1 MKNKYRKLKLSI
13 LLQTVLVTAFTVLVC
28 GIIMEF
34 VVDGIYNDI
43 FSKAFIKVMT
53 IFHMEEAKAIEI
65 YWRLIGHNK
74 TFFIILGFLLLFA
87 LFFYASLSRI
97 TKYLDQIGEGI
108 DNIISDNS
116 QPVHMVAELKPMEQ
130 QLNEIKATIKRQER
144 ESLETEQKKNDFVVF
159 LAHDL
164 KTPLTSIVAYLT
176 MLETQPDMSVEER
189 ARYTHISLEKAN
201 RLGELINEF
210 FEITRFNLQEIKLE
224 PSEWNV
230 SRLLEQLA
238 DESYGV
244 LQAKSLNC
252 VVDAEEGLEI
262 YADADKLVRVFD
274 NLLRNAVSYCYPNTS
289 IRIQAKKVNKN
300 IEIIFANNGDTIPA
314 HKLRMIFEKFYRA
327 DESRSSSTGG
337 AGLGLAISKEIVELH
352 GGSIYAESEQNRI
365 KFIVVLPGKEEAV
378 ENEILTRGRRAPG
391 SKTGRRKGQQQ
402 KPDKGNLG

>member
-1 MKNKYRKLKLSI
+1 MKNKYRRLKLSL
-13 LLQTVLVTAFTVLVC
+13 LLQTVLVTAFTVLV
-28 GIIMEF
+28 GGVIMEF
-34 VVDGIYNDI
+34 IVDGVYNDV
-43 FSKAFIKVMT
+43 FSKGFIKFLMT
-53 IFHMEEAKAIEI
+53 FQIEEAKAIQI
-65 YWRLIGHNK
+65 YWSLIGNNK
-74 TFFIILGFLLLFA
+74 TFYTIVGFLLLFA

-108 DNIISDNS
+108 ENIISDTS
-116 QPVHMVAELKPMEQ
+116 EPVHMVAELQPLEQ
-130 QLNEIKATIKRQER
+130 RLNEIKATIKRQER

-210 FEITRFNLQEIKLE
+210 FEITRFNLQEITLE

-244 LQAKSLNC
+244 LQEKNLDC

-274 NLLRNAVSYCYPNTS
+274 NLLRNAVSYCYPDTT
-289 IRIQAKKVNKN
+289 IRIQAKKMDQG
-300 IEIIFANNGDTIPA
+300 IEIVFANNGDTIPG

-352 GGSIYAESEQNRI
+352 GGRIYAESEQNRI
-365 KFIVVLPGKEEAV
+365 KFIVILPRKEEAV
-378 ENEILTRGRRAPG
+378 EHEILTRRRRASG
-391 SKTGRRKGQQQ
+391 SKSGRRKGLQRKQ
-402 KPDKGNLG
+402 DK

>member
-13 LLQTVLVTAFTVLVC
+13 LLQTVFVTALTVLVG

-34 VVDGIYNDI
+34 VVDGVYNDI
-43 FSKAFIKVMT
+43 FSKAFIKVLT
-53 IFHMEEAKAIEI
+53 AFQVEEAKAIEI
-65 YWRLIGHNK
+65 YWYWVGNNK
-74 TFFIILGFLLLFA
+74 TFFTILGFLLLFA
-87 LFFYASLSRI
+87 VFFYVSLSRI

-108 DNIISDNS
+108 ENIISDTS
-116 QPVHMVAELKPMEQ
+116 EPVHMVAELKPIEQ
-130 QLNEIKATIKRQER
+130 RLNEIKATIKRQER
-144 ESLETEQKKNDFVVF
+144 ESIETEQKKNDFVVF

-176 MLETQPDMSVEER
+176 MLETNPDMSVEER

-210 FEITRFNLQEIKLE
+210 FEITRFNLQRIKLE

-244 LQAKSLNC
+244 LQEKNLTC
-252 VVDAEEGLEI
+252 MVDAEEGLEI

-274 NLLRNAVSYCYPNTS
+274 NLLRNAVSYCYPDTM
-289 IRIQAKKVNKN
+289 IRIQAKKRDNS
-300 IEIIFANNGDTIPA
+300 IEIIFANNGNTIPV

-352 GGSIYAESEQNRI
+352 GGRIHAESEQNRI

-378 ENEILTRGRRAPG
+378 ENEILTRSGRASG
-391 SKTGRRKGQQQ
+391 SKTGRWKGIQRKQ
-402 KPDKGNLG
+402 DK